1 MRIHDKA
8 SPANAVCPHMK
19 VDRALLI
26 VALLF
31 LALTLF
37 LSGLSFQTT
46 DFTLKVQIM
55 VYATYIFI
63 SGIAILILIET
74 IHLAKKEISQHH
86 DA

>member
-1 MRIHDKA
+1 
-8 SPANAVCPHMK
+8 MK
-19 VDRALLI
+19 VDRVLLI

-55 VYATYIFI
+55 AYVTYIFI
-63 SGIAILILIET
+63 SGIAIIILIEI
-74 IHLAKKEISQHH
+74 IHLAKKEISQLH

>member
-1 MRIHDKA
+1 
-8 SPANAVCPHMK
+8 MK
-19 VDRALLI
+19 VDHVLLI

-37 LSGLSFQTT
+37 LTGLSFQTI
-46 DFTLKVQIM
+46 DFILKMQTM

-63 SGIAILILIET
+63 SGIAILVLIE
-74 IHLAKKEISQHH
+74 IVHLAKKEITQNH